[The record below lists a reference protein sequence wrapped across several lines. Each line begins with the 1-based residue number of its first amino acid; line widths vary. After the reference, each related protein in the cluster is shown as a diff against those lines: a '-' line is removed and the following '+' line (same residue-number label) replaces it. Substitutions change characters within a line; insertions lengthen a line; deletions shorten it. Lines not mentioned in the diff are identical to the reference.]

1 MATAVGLNMKMTADT
16 SGLGRG
22 MTRAEK
28 LLTGVDKNARS
39 AARSLRVIATLQI
52 GGALL
57 KGLTSIT
64 RGLTSVARSA
74 VNYAG
79 SLASSIDETAK
90 LAQRTGI
97 AVEALQGFQVAAE
110 LSGVPNLDRAIQRL
124 TITIGD
130 AAAGV
135 KEPQK
140 AFERLGIDFEKLAG
154 LKPEDQF
161 RQVAAAFQ
169 DVGTQAEKAAIAADL
184 FGRSGVE
191 LLPLFNSNLAEIEAR
206 AQRLGIVLG
215 QEQTAAIERMNDA
228 LFLVRKT
235 LDGILGQVLANIA
248 DVVTAIAEE
257 FLQFVEAFEGFDG
270 ATGGNAIADLITKT
284 LLEGLTG
291 FLDVV
296 RVLGDSFLRFADI
309 LGQIIAKIA
318 PYVGIDVR
326 SDSQRRLDQMEAAGG
341 PPVGWRTAATIA
353 EYEKTVSELRAQVA
367 KERQGLDIGG
377 IRQAFNQ
384 AVDVAQGVVG
394 NAQQRFQNRV
404 IRQEETAPT
413 RPSLD
418 LIEEVAAPVLEFAKN
433 KATQI
438 AAFGKGM
445 FDGVVEGLM
454 ERQKQI
460 EAISK
465 EITAIE
471 KQRAERASEIE
482 ESRLDAL
489 SKLSNQALT
498 VSDIRSGGIS
508 EAIRIGTGREDP
520 AIEEYRR
527 QLAELQKIDAKLG
540 ALEAQKVRIIGGAG
554 RAA

>member
-1 MATAVGLNMKMTADT
+1 
-16 SGLGRG
+16 
-22 MTRAEK
+22 
-28 LLTGVDKNARS
+28 
-39 AARSLRVIATLQI
+39 
-52 GGALL
+52 
-57 KGLTSIT
+57 
-64 RGLTSVARSA
+64 
-74 VNYAG
+74 
-79 SLASSIDETAK
+79 
-90 LAQRTGI
+90 
-97 AVEALQGFQVAAE
+97 
-110 LSGVPNLDRAIQRL
+110 
-124 TITIGD
+124 
-130 AAAGV
+130 
-135 KEPQK
+135 
-140 AFERLGIDFEKLAG
+140 
-154 LKPEDQF
+154 
-161 RQVAAAFQ
+161 
-169 DVGTQAEKAAIAADL
+169 
-184 FGRSGVE
+184 
-191 LLPLFNSNLAEIEAR
+191 
-206 AQRLGIVLG
+206 
-215 QEQTAAIERMNDA
+215 
-228 LFLVRKT
+228 
-235 LDGILGQVLANIA
+235 
-248 DVVTAIAEE
+248 
-257 FLQFVEAFEGFDG
+257 LQFVEAFEGFDG

-296 RVLGDSFLRFADI
+296 RVLGDSFLRFADV

-418 LIEEVAAPVLEFAKN
+418 LIEDVAAPVLEFAKN

-498 VSDIRSGGIS
+498 VSDIRAGGIS

-540 ALEAQKVRIIGGAG
+540 ALEAQKVKIIGGAG